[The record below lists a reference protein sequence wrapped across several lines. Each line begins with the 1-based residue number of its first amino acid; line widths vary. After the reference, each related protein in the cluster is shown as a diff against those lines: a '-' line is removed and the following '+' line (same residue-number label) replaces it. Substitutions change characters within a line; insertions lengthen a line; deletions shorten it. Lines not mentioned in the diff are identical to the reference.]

1 MQDDKEFLKVKNEI
15 INSLMD
21 FLKKK
26 HGDASK
32 PGIGAVPNLIDS
44 TVAQI
49 YNYDEGNFLI

>member
-49 YNYDEGNFLI
+49 CNYDEGNFVI